1 MSKQINIIISGGGT
15 GGHIYPAVAIA
26 NEIKAQLPEANIL
39 FVGAQ
44 GKMEMEKVP
53 KAGYEIVGL
62 PIAGINRSNMLA
74 NLGFPFKLMKSLL
87 MARKT
92 VKGFQ
97 PAIAIGVGGYASGP
111 TLLMA
116 NMQGVKSLL
125 QEQNSYAGITN
136 KYLAKRAS
144 KICVAY
150 PEMERFFP
158 AEKVVFTGNPVRKD
172 IISLHKTREEALAHF
187 GLSYEKKT
195 VLVIGGSQGAL
206 SINKGIAKGLDKLKN
221 HGLQLIWQ
229 TGKNFLPKAKAAAEE
244 SGYTH
249 HFISDFIYEMDMAYA
264 AADLVISRAGA
275 LSVSELCL
283 TEKPSILVP
292 FPAAA
297 EDHQT
302 KNAMSLVNKEAAL
315 MVKDNEVS
323 AELIDTCL
331 QLAENP
337 QLQKTLKQNI
347 KTFAKPNAAQDI
359 VREIRSIIGK

>member
-1 MSKQINIIISGGGT
+1 MSKPVNVIISGGGT

-74 NLGFPFKLMKSLL
+74 NIGFPLKLLKSLG

-92 VKGFQ
+92 VKEFK
-97 PAIAIGVGGYASGP
+97 PDIAIGVGGYASGP

-116 NMQGVKSLL
+116 NMLGVKSLL

-136 KYLAKRAS
+136 KYLARKAS

-150 PEMERFFP
+150 PEMGRFFP
-158 AEKVVFTGNPVRKD
+158 EEKVVFTGNPVRKD
-172 IISLHKTREEALAHF
+172 IIELDENQETALSHF
-187 GLSYEKKT
+187 GLSRDKKT
-195 VLVIGGSQGAL
+195 ILVIGGSQGAL
-206 SINKGIAKGLDKLKN
+206 SINKGVAKGLDKLKN

-229 TGKNFLPKAKAAAEE
+229 TGKRFLPKAKAAAEE
-244 SGYTH
+244 AGYTDTY
-249 HFISDFIYEMDMAYA
+249 ISDFVYEMDKAYA

-283 TEKPSILVP
+283 TGKPAILVP

-302 KNAMSLVNKEAAL
+302 KNALSLVNKEAAL
-315 MVKDNEVS
+315 MVKDSEVNN
-323 AELIDTCL
+323 ELIDQCL
-331 QLAENP
+331 ELAENP

-347 KTFAKPNAAQDI
+347 KAFAKPNAAQDI
-359 VREIRSIIGK
+359 VKEVRNIIGK